1 MDGEPINPEF
11 VVKSPFFTLAAA
23 ALLIGASMA
32 RADSAPISGIQAADM
47 DKTVRPQD
55 DLFQY
60 ANGTWS
66 DSEGPHYAQWEQS
79 THQQHQDYS
88 ARSAGEQQ
96 QYWSWRHDN
105 P

>member
-1 MDGEPINPEF
+1 MRYRFRLLSALMIAGAVASPA
-11 VVKSPFFTLAAA
+11 VVTGCFHH
-23 ALLIGASMA
+23 
-32 RADSAPISGIQAADM
+32 
-47 DKTVRPQD
+47 
-55 DLFQY
+55 QY
-60 ANGTWS
+60 ANSSWS
-66 DSEGPHYAQWEQS
+66 DSEAPHYAQWEQS